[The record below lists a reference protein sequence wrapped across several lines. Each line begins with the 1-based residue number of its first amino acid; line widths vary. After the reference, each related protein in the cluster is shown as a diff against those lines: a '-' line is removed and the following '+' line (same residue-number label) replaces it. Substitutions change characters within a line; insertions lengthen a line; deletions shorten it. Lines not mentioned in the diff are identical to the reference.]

1 MFFIHWNIAPK
12 FLSVRLRDADMETKQ
27 TAVYYGAVV
36 LIDLPCSLVSPKL
49 NLNYTRYL
57 FFVCFVT
64 FLILMNWSSLRKH
77 KWTHWCIFK
86 RKWKLSSSLQT
97 IFRDSCLCEKGRT
110 GVTRQLQRQADTYVR
125 GLLQRH
131 EAAGRQFTVRI
142 LGFITWPNRQWNGN
156 ILVKRS
162 DRV

>member
-1 MFFIHWNIAPK
+1 MFFIHWNIA
-12 FLSVRLRDADMETKQ
+12 RHKQ
-27 TAVYYGAVV
+27 TAVYYGAVF

-77 KWTHWCIFK
+77 KWTHWCIFR
-86 RKWKLSSSLQT
+86 RKWKLSSSLQG
-97 IFRDSCLCEKGRT
+97 FLSVPK
-110 GVTRQLQRQADTYVR
+110 RQNRCYPSATEAVRHVQA
-125 GLLQRH
+125 LSQRH

-156 ILVKRS
+156 IFVKRS

>member
-27 TAVYYGAVV
+27 TAVYYGAVF

-64 FLILMNWSSLRKH
+64 SYPDELELFKKTQMNSLVY
-77 KWTHWCIFK
+77 F
-86 RKWKLSSSLQT
+86 
-97 IFRDSCLCEKGRT
+97 
-110 GVTRQLQRQADTYVR
+110 
-125 GLLQRH
+125 
-131 EAAGRQFTVRI
+131 
-142 LGFITWPNRQWNGN
+142 
-156 ILVKRS
+156 
-162 DRV
+162 